1 MEDQTKSMERI
12 KKSDCSVIMPS
23 HPPFIEDHS
32 LPLSHLDTDPNLHL
46 TFRYL
51 RAYTS
56 TAAPTT
62 LDPFHVIS
70 SSLSHAL
77 TQFYPLAATLRPRPT
92 APHRLELWCA
102 AGQGVPLVRASADC
116 TLHSVNHL
124 DDPASPLAEQLVPD
138 PGPEEGLEH
147 PCILQVTVFA
157 CGGFVLGA
165 AIHHSLCD
173 GMGGT
178 LFFNAMAEL
187 ARGATRMTVET
198 VWERDR
204 LLGPR
209 EPPRVDSALID
220 EFLRL
225 EKGVLPYG
233 EGVGGVARECF
244 HVKDES
250 LHMLKRSLSEQ
261 SGLNFT
267 VFEALGAYIW
277 RAKVRASGIHGEE
290 KVKFAY
296 SINIR
301 RVVKAAIPDGYWGNG
316 CVPMYVVMS
325 AKELIERPIWET
337 AELIKKSKSN
347 VSDEYVRSYIDY
359 QQLHFGDGITAGREV
374 SGFTD
379 WRHLGHST
387 VDFGWGGPVTVLPLG
402 RNLLGSVE
410 PCFFLPYSTAS
421 AHNKE
426 GFKVLVTLRH
436 SALPAFRQAMQL
448 LSTTQ
453 HHCPTRI

>member
-1 MEDQTKSMERI
+1 MQRI
-12 KKSDCSVIMPS
+12 KTSERTLIFPS
-23 HPPFIEDHS
+23 HPPFLQHHPF
-32 LPLSHLDTDPNLHL
+32 PLSHLDTDPNLHL

-56 TAAPTT
+56 TTT
-62 LDPFHVIS
+62 TTSLDPFHVIS

-77 TQFYPLAATLRPRPT
+77 PHFYPLTATLRRQQT
-92 APHRLELWCA
+92 SPHRLQLWCV
-102 AGQGVPLVRASADC
+102 AGQGIPLIRATADF
-116 TLHSVNHL
+116 TLESVNFL
-124 DDPASPLAEQLVPD
+124 DNPASSFLEQLVPD
-138 PGPEEGLEH
+138 PGPEEGMEH
-147 PCILQVTVFA
+147 PCMLQVTVFA
-157 CGGFVLGA
+157 CGGFTLGA
-165 AIHHSLCD
+165 AMHHALCD

-178 LFFNAMAEL
+178 LFFNAVAEL
-187 ARGATRMTVET
+187 ARGATRITLDP
-198 VWERDR
+198 VWDRAR

-209 EPPRVDSALID
+209 DPPLVDSPLIG

-225 EKGVLPYG
+225 EKGVLPYQQS
-233 EGVGGVARECF
+233 VGGVARECF
-244 HVKDES
+244 HVKDEC
-250 LHMLKRSLSEQ
+250 LDNFKRTLLEQ

-277 RAKVRASGIHGEE
+277 RAKVRASGIQADE

-301 RVVKAAIPDGYWGNG
+301 RLVKPPLPGGYWGNG
-316 CVPMYVVMS
+316 CVPMYVQLS
-325 AKELIERPIWET
+325 AKDLIEKPVCET

-347 VSDEYVRSYIDY
+347 VTDEYVKSYIDY
-359 QQLHFGDGITAGREV
+359 QELHFADGITAGKEV

-410 PCFFLPYSTAS
+410 PCFFLPYSTATS
-421 AHNKE
+421 EKKE
-426 GFKVLVTLRH
+426 GFKVLVTLREA
-436 SALPAFRQAMQL
+436 ALPAFREDMKVFCNSQEQ
-448 LSTTQ
+448 
-453 HHCPTRI
+453 

>member
-1 MEDQTKSMERI
+1 MQRI
-12 KKSDCSVIMPS
+12 KTLGRTLIFPS
-23 HPPFIEDHS
+23 HTPFLHDHS

-56 TAAPTT
+56 TASTT
-62 LDPFHVIS
+62 SLDPFQVIS

-77 TQFYPLAATLRPRPT
+77 PHFYPLAATLRRRPT
-92 APHRLELWCA
+92 SPNRLELWCA
-102 AGQGVPLVRASADC
+102 AGQGVPLVRAAADF
-116 TLHSVNHL
+116 TLHSVRHL
-124 DDPASPLAEQLVPD
+124 DDLASPLAEQLVPD
-138 PGPEEGLEH
+138 PGPQEGLEH

-165 AIHHSLCD
+165 AIHHALCD

-178 LFFNAMAEL
+178 LFFNAVAEL
-187 ARGATRMTVET
+187 ARGASRMTVEA

-204 LLGPR
+204 LMGPR
-209 EPPRVDSALID
+209 DPPRVDSALIY

-225 EKGVLPYG
+225 EKGLLPY
-233 EGVGGVARECF
+233 EDGVGGVARECF
-244 HVKDES
+244 HVRDAG
-250 LHMLKRSLSEQ
+250 LDMFKRYLLEQ

-277 RAKVRASGIHGEE
+277 RAKVRASGIEGHE

-301 RVVKAAIPDGYWGNG
+301 RLVKPQLPGGYWGNG
-316 CVPMYVVMS
+316 CVPMYVVVS
-325 AKELIERPIWET
+325 AKDLVEKPVWET

-359 QQLHFGDGITAGREV
+359 QELHYGDGVTAGREV

-379 WRHLGHST
+379 WRHLGHSS

-410 PCFFLPYSTAS
+410 PCFFLPYSTTS
-421 AHNKE
+421 AHQKE
-426 GFKVLVTLRH
+426 GFKVLVNLRH
-436 SALPAFRQAMQL
+436 SALPAFRQDMQVF
-448 LSTTQ
+448 SSSQ
-453 HHCPTRI
+453 DQWPSHI

>member
-1 MEDQTKSMERI
+1 MERI
-12 KKSDCSVIMPS
+12 KTLERIVVIPS
-23 HPPFIEDHS
+23 HPPFLQDHS

-56 TAAPTT
+56 TAPPTS
-62 LDPFHVIS
+62 LDPFNVIS
-70 SSLSHAL
+70 SSLSNAL
-77 TQFYPLAATLRPRPT
+77 TQFYPLAATLRRRPT
-92 APHRLELWCA
+92 SPHRLELWCA
-102 AGQGVPLVRASADC
+102 AAQGIPLVRAAADF

-124 DDPASPLAEQLVPD
+124 DDPASPLVEQLVPD

-165 AIHHSLCD
+165 AMHHALCD

-178 LFFNAMAEL
+178 LFFNAVAEL

-209 EPPRVDSALID
+209 KPPRVDSPLID

-225 EKGVLPYG
+225 EKGVLPYE

-244 HVKDES
+244 HVKDEC
-250 LHMLKRSLSEQ
+250 LHMLKRSLLEQ
-261 SGLNFT
+261 SGFNFT

-277 RAKVRASGIHGEE
+277 RAKVLASGIQGEE

-301 RVVKAAIPDGYWGNG
+301 RLVKPVLPGGYWGNG
-316 CVPMYVVMS
+316 CVPMYVVLS

-337 AELIKKSKSN
+337 AELIRKSKSN

-359 QQLHFGDGITAGREV
+359 QELHFGDGITAGREV

-421 AHNKE
+421 SQNIE

-436 SALPAFRQAMQL
+436 SALPAFRQAMQVF
-448 LSTTQ
+448 STTQ
-453 HHCPTRI
+453 DHWPIHI